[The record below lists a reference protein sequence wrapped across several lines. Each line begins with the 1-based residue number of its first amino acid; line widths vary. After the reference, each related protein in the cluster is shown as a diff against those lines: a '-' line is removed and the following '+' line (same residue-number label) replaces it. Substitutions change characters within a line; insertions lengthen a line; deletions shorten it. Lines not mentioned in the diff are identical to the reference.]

1 MGSSGLM
8 AQNDTIVLKNKDRL
22 IGEVKKMENG
32 VLTIETDYSDDDFTL
47 TWIDV
52 RTISSEQ
59 NYLITLSGGR
69 RLTSNLGKGDSLG
82 MVHLND
88 EALPLTVR
96 IDDIVYVKPVE
107 NSFLSRLDASI
118 SFGYNF
124 TKSNNLAQLTARSS
138 FAYTANFFTLSGSYN
153 SVRSNQDNVD
163 EIQRTDADIG
173 MKYFLKKDRFVSVLS
188 EFLSNDEQKLAL
200 RVTTKGGMGRY
211 FVHTNHLYFGGGAG
225 IAWNNERFFESTEGT
240 RNSVEAFGSLE
251 ANLFDL
257 KDFSLLTN
265 LTIYPSLTEK
275 KRIRSDFKLD
285 LKYDLPLDFFI
296 KLGTTFNY
304 DNKPIDDAS
313 QLDYVI
319 QTTFGWEL

>member
-1 MGSSGLM
+1 MVKLKDGS
-8 AQNDTIVLKNKDRL
+8 
-22 IGEVKKMENG
+22 
-32 VLTIETDYSDDDFTL
+32 
-47 TWIDV
+47 
-52 RTISSEQ
+52 
-59 NYLITLSGGR
+59 
-69 RLTSNLGKGDSLG
+69 
-82 MVHLND
+82 
-88 EALPLTVR
+88 LPLLVP
-96 IDDIVYVKPVE
+96 IEDVVYVKPVE

-138 FAYTANFFTLSGSYN
+138 FAYTANYFTLSGSYN

-163 EIQRTDADIG
+163 KFQRMDADIG
-173 MKYFLKKDRFVSVLS
+173 MKYFMKKDRFVSILS

-200 RVTTKGGMGRY
+200 RVTIKSGLGRY
-211 FVHTNHLYFGGGAG
+211 FVHTNHLYFGGGGG
-225 IAWNNERFFESTEGT
+225 IAWNNERFQDSSEGT
-240 RNSVEAFGSLE
+240 RNSAEAFGSLE
-251 ANLFDL
+251 VNLFDL
-257 KDFSLLTN
+257 KDFSLLSN

>member
-1 MGSSGLM
+1 
-8 AQNDTIVLKNKDRL
+8 
-22 IGEVKKMENG
+22 
-32 VLTIETDYSDDDFTL
+32 
-47 TWIDV
+47 
-52 RTISSEQ
+52 
-59 NYLITLSGGR
+59 
-69 RLTSNLGKGDSLG
+69 
-82 MVHLND
+82 
-88 EALPLTVR
+88 
-96 IDDIVYVKPVE
+96 
-107 NSFLSRLDASI
+107 
-118 SFGYNF
+118 
-124 TKSNNLAQLTARSS
+124 
-138 FAYTANFFTLSGSYN
+138 
-153 SVRSNQDNVD
+153 
-163 EIQRTDADIG
+163 
-173 MKYFLKKDRFVSVLS
+173 
-188 EFLSNDEQKLAL
+188 
-200 RVTTKGGMGRY
+200 MGRY